1 MRRPTS
7 SPRVILLALTGL
19 ALAMLCVPEAQ
30 THALR
35 GQALSAF
42 APVFAFASARPSTA
56 STRHPADSDAVARD
70 AQFATLEEDRDKLKH
85 ENVLLREQLRQ
96 FSALQ
101 QALPTA
107 SGLAAKGLPARV
119 IARDGFGQEP
129 MLGIDQGAEHGVRQ
143 GAGVLYRGA
152 ALGRVVSAGPRA
164 SCVALLTHRGVT
176 VAARLADCRTE
187 GVLSGVKETAGADG
201 ARLCRMRIVT
211 HDLQAREG
219 ENVVTSGLDGSF
231 PAGCLLGTIVRIER
245 SGDMDWSVIV
255 QPACT
260 SSDLEA
266 VFVLTLPPAD
276 VPWPKAKGK

>member
-1 MRRPTS
+1 M
-7 SPRVILLALTGL
+7 ILLALTGL
-19 ALAMLCVPEAQ
+19 ALAMLCVPESQ

-42 APVFAFASARPSTA
+42 APVFGAFASARPSTA
-56 STRHPADSDAVARD
+56 STRHSAENDASAAARD
-70 AQFATLEEDRDKLKH
+70 AQLAALEEERDKLKH

-96 FSALQ
+96 FNALQ
-101 QALPTA
+101 QAMPTA

-143 GAGVLYRGA
+143 GTGVLYRGA

-176 VAARLADCRTE
+176 VAARLADCRAE
-187 GVLSGVKETAGADG
+187 GVLSGMKEAAGADG
-201 ARLCRMRIVT
+201 ERLCRMRIVT

-245 SGDMDWSVIV
+245 AGDMDWTVIV
-255 QPACT
+255 RPACA
-260 SSDLEA
+260 SPDLEA